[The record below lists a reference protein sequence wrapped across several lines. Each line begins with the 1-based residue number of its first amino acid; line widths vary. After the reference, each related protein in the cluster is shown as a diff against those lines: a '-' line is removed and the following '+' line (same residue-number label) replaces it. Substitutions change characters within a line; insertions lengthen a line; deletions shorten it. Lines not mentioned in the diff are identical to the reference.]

1 MGGAMLRS
9 DCVNSGEQRRG
20 QRNSRNQ
27 KKRFAREVIL
37 RLACKQLLASLSCV
51 FGLSSLETMLVD
63 SQGHDF

>member
-1 MGGAMLRS
+1 MLRS
-9 DCVNSGEQRRG
+9 DCVNSGEHRRG
-20 QRNSRNQ
+20 QKNRRNQ

-37 RLACKQLLASLSCV
+37 RLACKQLLVLLSCV